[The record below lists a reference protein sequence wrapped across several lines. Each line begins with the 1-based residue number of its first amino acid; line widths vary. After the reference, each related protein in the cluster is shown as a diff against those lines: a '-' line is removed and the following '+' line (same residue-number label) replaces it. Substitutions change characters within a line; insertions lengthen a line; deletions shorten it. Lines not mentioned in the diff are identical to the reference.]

1 LRAKT
6 QVHVEYEV
14 FKAILDSE
22 AIGEIIIDLK
32 MELVPQGDKVA
43 EKRFNEG
50 VKSASGY
57 ISNLMERRTHRLPE
71 NHSDFKVK

>member
-14 FKAILDSE
+14 FKAILDSG
-22 AIGEIIIDLK
+22 AIGELIVDLK
-32 MELVPQGDKVA
+32 MELVPEGDNVA

-50 VKSASGY
+50 VRSASEY
-57 ISNLMERRTHRLPE
+57 ISNLMERRTHRLPK